1 MTWTRLGLALITTR
15 LMLDYRSFCG
25 SRVHI
30 VEFLK
35 CIFVTLVSFIIIFF
49 VI

>member
-25 SRVHI
+25 MTKEQIYYYVYTPWND
-30 VEFLK
+30 LD
-35 CIFVTLVSFIIIFF
+35 L
-49 VI
+49 